1 MTQYNILSIKLSNLQ
16 LSKLNSGTKYGVE
29 VTLKISSNV
38 AGNSNGEDCF
48 LHKLLLTNIQV
59 SRLCK
64 FLQMVYQLILNYQK
78 FNCMNRTIRR
88 TFRETLRTI
97 TKRWVAFNEKCT

>member
-1 MTQYNILSIKLSNLQ
+1 MTQYNILGIKLSNLQ

-38 AGNSNGEDCF
+38 AGNSNGDDCF

-64 FLQMVYQLILNYQK
+64 IFANGLSANIKLSKIQLH
-78 FNCMNRTIRR
+78 
-88 TFRETLRTI
+88 E
-97 TKRWVAFNEKCT
+97 